1 MTNLHN
7 SFFPSPRSRSG
18 SSCSLPFCFACATF
32 FLPPRYATDWD
43 WVWCITYFFVVHAQ
57 CITTLY
63 LSLSSSFFLVQP
75 YSLFPCC
82 SLNLVGEGGIFFWA
96 GVCFFVILLFCCVR
110 RGEKKWCFFFTV
122 LFCFVWLLGEG
133 EGKGGRGEGR
143 WKFWKEM
150 KAGGGKIHE
159 RE

>member
-63 LSLSSSFFLVQP
+63 LSLSSPFFLVQP

-82 SLNLVGEGGIFFWA
+82 SLNLVGEGGIFF
-96 GVCFFVILLFCCVR
+96 GLVFVFLSSCFFVVFGAGRKNGAFFLQS
-110 RGEKKWCFFFTV
+110 CFV
-122 LFCFVWLLGEG
+122 LFGYL
-133 EGKGGRGEGR
+133 GKGRGRE
-143 WKFWKEM
+143 E
-150 KAGGGKIHE
+150 GGKGDGSFG
-159 RE
+159 RK